1 MEEITQHIQKA
12 LAEEEARVE
21 KSIFDVRLALLLIF
35 AVLAAVNV
43 HLLPSEINF
52 INFGILLLAGFY
64 KLVLYLVTRRRG
76 YRPVIKYVTSFMDI
90 FLIYLV
96 MILYA
101 QIYTPAVALKNY
113 VFFLLFPVIVLTVF
127 RYNLLLTWF
136 SGGLAFLL
144 YLGMFLYLY
153 LSDSIT
159 MGSGGYM
166 DELFSENITFIGQL
180 TKGLMLFSF
189 VALAAFLAQYTRRLF
204 DRLVVNEVR
213 TRREKELMERELEIA
228 SQVQKKLLPNSFPK
242 ISSLDLYGT
251 VLPGRFVGGDYYDF
265 LPLSDTAVLLVAA
278 DVAGKGVPAALIMS
292 EVRGATHLLSSM
304 KLPLSNLVQ
313 QLNSLLYAS
322 MERNYFVSYFAAV
335 VDTAGGT
342 VRYVN
347 AGHPPPLLISEGRI
361 SALAN
366 NTLALG
372 FLPVL
377 PQIKEFTEAFPP
389 GSMVLAYTDGVW
401 EHTDG
406 AGEQFGEE
414 RLKEFTRNHSQLNAK
429 AFVEQLLEDIRT
441 FGRGRELDDDVTI
454 AVAKSC

>member
-35 AVLAAVNV
+35 AVLAAVNA
-43 HLLPSEINF
+43 HLLPFEINF

-76 YRPVIKYVTSFMDI
+76 YRPVIKYVTSFMDV

-96 MILYA
+96 MILYS
-101 QIYTPAVALKNY
+101 QFYTPAAALKNY

-127 RYNLLLTWF
+127 RYNLLLTWL

-159 MGSGGYM
+159 MGNGGYM
-166 DELFSENITFIGQL
+166 DELFSANITFIGQL

-265 LPLSDTAVLLVAA
+265 LPISDAAVLLVTA

-304 KLPLSNLVQ
+304 ELPLSGLVQ

-322 MERNYFVSYFAAV
+322 MDRNYFVSYFAALL
-335 VDTAGGT
+335 DTANGII
-342 VRYVN
+342 RYVN

-366 NTLALG
+366 NTMALG
-372 FLPVL
+372 FLPAL
-377 PQIKEFTEAFPP
+377 PQVKEITEAFPP
-389 GSMVLAYTDGVW
+389 GSMVIAFTDGVW
-401 EHTDG
+401 EHTDEE
-406 AGEQFGEE
+406 GEQFGEE
-414 RLKEFTRNHSQLNAK
+414 RLKEFTQSHSRLNAQ
-429 AFVEQLLEDIRT
+429 AFVEQLLEDIHT
-441 FGRGRELDDDVTI
+441 FGRGRDLDDDVTI